1 MSLIIY
7 AIPVFFLLIGIE
19 LLIAKMNNLSY
30 YRMNDAIANLSCG
43 IGSQISGIFL
53 KTFTFIG
60 YAWLYEHSLW
70 RIDADS
76 VMAHFPA
83 ATAQLSP
90 SNLNALKITLS
101 VTIFSVLFFGID
113 FFYYW
118 FHRLAHEISFLW
130 GSHVVHHQS
139 EEYNLTVALRQAW
152 LQGAFSWVFYLP
164 LAVIGFSPATFI
176 TIASLQTLYQFWIH
190 TKLIGKMHPAF
201 EYIFN
206 TPSHHRVHHGVNPKY
221 IDRNHGGTLIIF
233 DRWFGT
239 FQAEEEEVVY
249 GITKQ
254 PKSWNPIWVNFEYWI
269 DLFREAFQVHR
280 VKDFFG
286 MMLKM
291 PGWKPAELGGT
302 AEYKEVTT
310 QTFHKYDTEIS
321 GGLTNY
327 AFFQFVVVL
336 LGTTLFLVL
345 SGKPPIHD
353 SWFLKTSI
361 AGLIIFS
368 LLNIGGI
375 FERKN
380 WVPPLEYLRIIITGL
395 AITALVRGSAS
406 FTAIAIVASVISVVS
421 LLWFTRY
428 RNEFSRRGAENIE
441 KAGEL
446 ETSI

>member
-19 LLIAKMNNLSY
+19 LLIAKTKNLSY

-43 IGSQISGIFL
+43 IGSQVSGIFL
-53 KTFTFIG
+53 KTFTFVGYKYLYDHSIWKIENNVITFILLFIG
-60 YAWLYEHSLW
+60 
-70 RIDADS
+70 
-76 VMAHFPA
+76 V
-83 ATAQLSP
+83 
-90 SNLNALKITLS
+90 
-101 VTIFSVLFFGID
+101 D

-164 LAVIGFSPATFI
+164 LAVVGFSPGVFL

-190 TKLIGKMHPAF
+190 TKLIGKMNPVF
-201 EYIFN
+201 EYVFN

-239 FQAEEEEVVY
+239 FQEEEEEVVY

-254 PKSWNPIWVNFEYWI
+254 TNSWNPLWVNFEYWI
-269 DLFREAFQVHR
+269 DLFKEAFHVR
-280 VKDFFG
+280 KVKDFFL
-286 MMLKM
+286 MMFKM
-291 PGWKPAELGGT
+291 PGWKPEELGGVQPP
-302 AEYKEVTT
+302 KEVTP

-321 GGLTNY
+321 PGLTNY
-327 AFFQFVVVL
+327 AFFQFVMVL
-336 LGTTLFLVL
+336 LGTTAFLVIE
-345 SGKPPIHD
+345 SKTPFKEN
-353 SWFLKTSI
+353 WALKI
-361 AGLIIFS
+361 AVAALIVFS
-368 LLNIGGI
+368 LVNIGGI

-380 WVPPLEYLRIIITGL
+380 WVPAFEYLRVI
-395 AITALVRGSAS
+395 AVCALVVWILKNSS
-406 FTAIAIVASVISVVS
+406 FFIATGIVMAVISVAS
-421 LLWFTRY
+421 LLWFTKFRK
-428 RNEFSRRGAENIE
+428 EFTL
-441 KAGEL
+441 K
-446 ETSI
+446 TS